1 MKDKSSRGG
10 RSREEKT
17 DQQTKIRTELGSAAP
32 AGGAGKVS
40 GQPTPPA
47 HPMGTQRD
55 TLGKSHTPQ
64 LPLPSPAQGLGRRL
78 PSSMV
83 PARTGPSISHPPH
96 SPSCRST
103 QLGKEGGNTGG
114 PPKTHT
120 HTHTHVYTHTHARPH
135 QAGEPRRPE
144 TVGVSP
150 RHGAPAG
157 ASGTL
162 RLLQA
167 FALCSLPSTGLGL

>member
-1 MKDKSSRGG
+1 MKDKSSRGE

-17 DQQTKIRTELGSAAP
+17 DQQTKIRTELGSAAL

-40 GQPTPPA
+40 GQPTPPT
-47 HPMGTQRD
+47 HPVGTQRD
-55 TLGKSHTPQ
+55 TLCKPHTPQ

-78 PSSMV
+78 LSIMV
-83 PARTGPSISHPPH
+83 PARTGPSISHPTPF
-96 SPSCRST
+96 PKLQVYT
-103 QLGKEGGNTGG
+103 AWEGEGNIGG
-114 PPKTHT
+114 PPKHT
-120 HTHTHVYTHTHARPH
+120 HAHVHTHTHARPH
-135 QAGEPRRPE
+135 QAGEPRCPE

-167 FALCSLPSTGLGL
+167 LTLCSLPSTGLGL